1 MTEPEDAA
9 MTNPNPKRSTI
20 PADPPQTLSLY
31 RLVPIAAANDPRWD
45 MATYQGEAVVRA
57 YSPADARLVAADA
70 EADFRDVPAAPGDGK
85 TTDMASAFRD
95 DKLYTVVDEEPGE
108 TPADGPRAVVSGDIL
123 RDVIAAKV
131 DREN

>member
-1 MTEPEDAA
+1 

-20 PADPPQTLSLY
+20 PANPPQGLSLY

-45 MATYQGEAVVRA
+45 MATYQGEVVVRA
-57 YSPADARLVAADA
+57 YSAADARIVAADA
-70 EADFRDVPAAPGDGK
+70 EVDYRDLQAAPGDGT

-108 TPADGPRAVVSGDIL
+108 NAAEGPREIVAGEIR
-123 RDVIAAKV
+123 RDVIMPKTE
-131 DREN
+131 R